1 MLSFTTTPG
10 PCAAAGQ
17 RAEYR
22 LASTPAQT
30 VDIRITDSETG
41 ELLGTKRFAEVTE
54 AVFDAAPVVR
64 RCIGFDPHPS
74 NTSGFLTNAD
84 RIRTIKVT
92 AAAIEAP
99 ENEAA
104 APECRFYPASKAV
117 QSSSLLTAMPRERL
131 IAPGEQDELTVLNE
145 GNVRATV
152 TAAGPGGEEK
162 RTYVSRTAM
171 LHIFRLCADDFPGA
185 EQITVDF
192 GTAGTVVYSVTA
204 RPDDACRIAWRSR
217 AGSLE
222 HYTFPTETVTTVEAS
237 KTRVCSSDGYS
248 TAATAEERRTR
259 LRSAYETRA
268 TAEALTETIS
278 SPEVWRIADEGY
290 EAVDV
295 ATDTAQLQRQGVLNV
310 LEIEIRSRKTG
321 RPWR

>member
-54 AVFDAAPVVR
+54 AAFDAAPVVR

-131 IAPGEQDELTVLNE
+131 IAPGEQDELTVLDE
-145 GNVRATV
+145 GSVRATV

-162 RTYVSRTAM
+162 RTYASRTAM
-171 LHIFRLCADDFPGA
+171 LHIFRLCTDDFPGA

-192 GTAGTVVYSVTA
+192 GTAGTVIYSVTKH
-204 RPDDACRIAWRSR
+204 PDDACRIAWRSR

-222 HYTFPTETVTTVEAS
+222 HYTFPAETVTTVEAS
-237 KTRVCSSDGYS
+237 KTRICGPDGYS
-248 TAATAEERRTR
+248 TA
-259 LRSAYETRA
+259 A

-278 SPEVWRIADEGY
+278 SPEVWRIVGEGY

-310 LEIEIRSRKTG
+310 LEIEIRPRKTG